1 MPGQHFCSLT
11 PCSLTRPASPSAPS
25 SLCFASLQVILGTQY
40 AGEMKKGVFSLMNYV
55 LPKMGIL
62 SLHSGC
68 NEGKDGDV
76 TLFFGLSGGCCARRG
91 VLYLDCTSI
100 LLCTAGDERSCDLA
114 TSGVCAL
121 PPVWLGE
128 ITLLN
133 SRVERPF
140 LAPLTTPQA
149 PARPRCLPTRS
160 GR

>member
-1 MPGQHFCSLT
+1 ML
-11 PCSLTRPASPSAPS
+11 PS
-25 SLCFASLQVILGTQY
+25 SLACQVGSKTVHD
-40 AGEMKKGVFSLMNYV
+40 AV
-55 LPKMGIL
+55 
-62 SLHSGC
+62 
-68 NEGKDGDV
+68 
-76 TLFFGLSGGCCARRG
+76 CCD
-91 VLYLDCTSI
+91 LDCTSI

-128 ITLLN
+128 STLLN
-133 SRVERPF
+133 SPVERPF